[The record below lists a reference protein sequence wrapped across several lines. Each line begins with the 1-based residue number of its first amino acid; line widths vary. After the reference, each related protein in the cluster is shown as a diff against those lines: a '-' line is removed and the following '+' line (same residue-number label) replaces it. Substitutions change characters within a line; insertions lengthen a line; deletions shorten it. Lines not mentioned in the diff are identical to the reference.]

1 MKDKKPKKAKDESF
15 KLTLGEMLNIVIADA
30 LGIKV
35 TKDDVK
41 DYLEKKLNEFEKK
54 EQYER
59 CAEVLEDIKK
69 LEKMV

>member
-1 MKDKKPKKAKDESF
+1 MKDKKPKKSKDESF

-69 LEKMV
+69 LEKMK

>member
-1 MKDKKPKKAKDESF
+1 MKDKKLKKAKDESF

-41 DYLEKKLNEFEKK
+41 NYLEKKLNEFEKK

-69 LEKMV
+69 LEKMK

>member
-1 MKDKKPKKAKDESF
+1 MKDKNKKDKSF
-15 KLTLGEMLNIVIADA
+15 KLTLGEVLNIVIADA

-35 TKDDVK
+35 TKDYVK
-41 DYLEKKLNEFEKK
+41 NYLEKKLYEFEQK
-54 EQYER
+54 EQYEK

>member
-30 LGIKV
+30 LGIKI

-41 DYLEKKLNEFEKK
+41 DYLEKKLKEFEQK
-54 EQYER
+54 EQYEK

-69 LEKMV
+69 LEKMK

>member
-1 MKDKKPKKAKDESF
+1 MRDKKPKKAKDESF

-41 DYLEKKLNEFEKK
+41 NYLQKKLNEFEKK

-69 LEKMV
+69 LEKMK